1 MRLAITKT
9 SLAHWKIASYQTEWW
24 FLGADFSY
32 EYKYFYIR
40 VLGIE
45 VTLGWK

>member
-1 MRLAITKT
+1 MRLLVTTT
-9 SLAHWKIASYQTEWW
+9 SLAHWVYQTEWW

-32 EYKYFYIR
+32 EYKYLYIR
-40 VLGIE
+40 VAGIE